1 LKRRRRREPRPIQKV
16 RRYLVYLFS
25 LVLRRIILWLPFR
38 ISFVLSSFLTSL
50 GYWILPRQR
59 RRMLFNL
66 SRAFGKE
73 KNKKELK
80 QIARKVFRNIGRS
93 SAEVICWSKL
103 GKDYLEKHVT
113 IKNPEILFNAYKN
126 GKGVIGLTA
135 HLGNWEYL
143 AAFMANILRIRFSV
157 IARNLSNKWL
167 NRLMEE
173 TRKSMNI
180 NVLYRG
186 DSGISILR
194 TLKRNEGLGILA
206 DQHIR
211 GEGIMV
217 DFFGYPAK
225 TLRNVAELILRSGA
239 TVVPLF
245 IVRNKDLTKHT
256 LIVENPLS
264 YTPTGDKE
272 LDLKNISQTYT
283 NLIESYIRRYPE
295 QWVWMHN
302 RWDVDS
308 LK

>member
-1 LKRRRRREPRPIQKV
+1 M
-16 RRYLVYLFS
+16 
-25 LVLRRIILWLPFR
+25 RRILLWLPFR
-38 ISFVLSSFLTSL
+38 ISFGLCSFLASL

-59 RRMLFNL
+59 KRMLFNL
-66 SRAFGKE
+66 NRAFGGE
-73 KNKKELK
+73 KDEKELK
-80 QIARKVFRNIGRS
+80 RIAVEVMRNIGRS
-93 SAEVICWSKL
+93 STEVMCWPKL
-103 GKDYLEKHVT
+103 GKHYLENHVT
-113 IKNPEILFNAYKN
+113 IKNPEIAIDAYKK
-126 GKGVIGLTA
+126 GRGVIGLTA

-143 AAFMANILRIRFSV
+143 AAVIANILRVPFSV
-157 IARNLSNKWL
+157 IARDISNPWL

-186 DSGISILR
+186 DSGLSIFR
-194 TLKRNEGLGILA
+194 ILKKNEGLGILA

-217 DFFGYPAK
+217 DFFHYPTK

-264 YTPTGDKE
+264 YTLTGDKE

-283 NLIESYIRRYPE
+283 SLIESYIRRYPE
-295 QWVWMHN
+295 QWMWIHN

>member
-1 LKRRRRREPRPIQKV
+1 
-16 RRYLVYLFS
+16 
-25 LVLRRIILWLPFR
+25 
-38 ISFVLSSFLTSL
+38 
-50 GYWILPRQR
+50 
-59 RRMLFNL
+59 MLFNL
-66 SRAFGKE
+66 NRAFGKE
-73 KNKKELK
+73 KDKKEQK
-80 QIARKVFRNIGRS
+80 KIALEVFRNIGRS
-93 SAEVICWSKL
+93 SAEVMCWQKM
-103 GKDYLEKHVT
+103 GKDYLKNHVS
-113 IKNPEILFNAYKN
+113 IENPEILIKAFKK

-143 AAFMANILRIRFSV
+143 AAFLANIQRIHFSV
-157 IARNLSNKWL
+157 IARNLSNPWL
-167 NRLMEE
+167 NRLMEK

-194 TLKRNEGLGILA
+194 ILKRNQGLGILA

-256 LIVENPLS
+256 LIVENHLS
-264 YTPTGDKE
+264 YTPSGDKE

-283 NLIESYIRRYPE
+283 HLIESYIRKYPE
-295 QWVWMHN
+295 QWMWMHN